1 MRYLL
6 DINIVSD
13 QIRNPQGRTAEH
25 IRRIGEEQVR
35 TSTSIIAAPELRY
48 GAAKRAIAEARQTA

>member
-35 TSTSIIAAPELRY
+35 ISIIAAPELRY

>member
-35 TSTSIIAAPELRY
+35 TSIIAAPELRY